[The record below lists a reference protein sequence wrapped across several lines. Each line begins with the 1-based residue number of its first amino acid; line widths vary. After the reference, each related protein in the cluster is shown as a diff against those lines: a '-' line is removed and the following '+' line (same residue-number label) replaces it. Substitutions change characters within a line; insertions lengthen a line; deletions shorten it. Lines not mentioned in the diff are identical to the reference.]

1 MAESQAHFTHFNP
14 DFAVAPQLGPDDM
27 AAVAAAGFRSVIN
40 NRPDGEGGPSQP
52 ANADIEKA
60 ARALGLEYR
69 YQPVNG
75 AAIQPQDVQTFSALV
90 ETLPG
95 PVLAFC
101 RTGTRCGNLFRLASA
116 Q

>member
-1 MAESQAHFTHFNP
+1 MSETTPAFSHFNP
-14 DFAVAPQLGPDDM
+14 NFAVAPQLAPDDM

-52 ANADIEKA
+52 ANADIERA
-60 ARALGLEYR
+60 ARAAGLEYR

-75 AAIQPQDVQTFSALV
+75 AAIQPQDVATFSDLV
-90 ETLPG
+90 ENLPG

-101 RTGTRCGNLFRLASA
+101 RSGTRCGNLFRLASA

>member
-1 MAESQAHFTHFNP
+1 MAESQAQFTHFNP
-14 DFAVAPQLGPDDM
+14 DFAVAPQLAADDM

-52 ANADIEKA
+52 SNAEIEQA

-75 AAIQPQDVQTFSALV
+75 AAILPQDVQTFAELV